1 MCVAQVQEAIAA
13 AMKAQQ
19 LLQNVANRK
28 KIKQE
33 EMGGLVVVQ
42 ALYGSQ
48 KALLN
53 RHKSEETGDGVASQI
68 IDVTVPLNF
77 LVTDSGKLK
86 VCLLHEIMFVPV
98 LHANDPDR
106 R

>member
-1 MCVAQVQEAIAA
+1 MSFSQVREAKAA

-33 EMGGLVVVQ
+33 QMGGLVVVQ
-42 ALYGSQ
+42 ALYGSE
-48 KALLN
+48 KSLLN
-53 RHKSEETGDGVASQI
+53 RHKSEEIGDGVASQI

-77 LVTDSGKLK
+77 LVTDSGQLK
-86 VCLLHEIMFVPV
+86 VCLLHKYF
-98 LHANDPDR
+98 
-106 R
+106 

>member
-1 MCVAQVQEAIAA
+1 MTFMCVAQVQEARAA

-28 KIKQE
+28 KTKQV
-33 EMGGLVVVQ
+33 EMGGLVIVQ

-53 RHKSEETGDGVASQI
+53 RCKSEESGDVVASQI

-77 LVTDSGKLK
+77 LVTDSGHLK
-86 VCLLHEIMFVPV
+86 VSLLNEYFC
-98 LHANDPDR
+98 ANLTCK
-106 R
+106 

>member
-1 MCVAQVQEAIAA
+1 MAA

-19 LLQNVANRK
+19 LLHNVANRK
-28 KIKQE
+28 KLKQE
-33 EMGGLVVVQ
+33 AMGGLVVVQ

-53 RHKSEETGDGVASQI
+53 RHKFKETGDGVASQI

-86 VCLLHEIMFVPV
+86 VCLLQIFCAS
-98 LHANDPDR
+98 LTCIFSR
-106 R
+106 